1 MANRDVWNYRNNLD
15 EKIGSI
21 NAHIENIYHHIKRVD
36 SHLDKQNGRIRN
48 NEQVISKWK
57 GVAVGILCV
66 ASFISTVIA
75 MVIN

>member
-1 MANRDVWNYRNNLD
+1 MENKDVWNYRNSLD

-21 NAHIENIYHHIKRVD
+21 NAHVENIYHHIKRVD
-36 SHLDKQNGRIRN
+36 THLDKQNGRIRY
-48 NEQVISKWK
+48 NEQIISKWK

>member
-1 MANRDVWNYRNNLD
+1 MANKDVWNYRNSLA

-36 SHLDKQNGRIRN
+36 AHLEKQNGRIRT
-48 NEQVISKWK
+48 NEGVISRWK
-57 GVAVGILCV
+57 GIAVGIVCI

-75 MVIN
+75 MIIN